1 MPILHYKI
9 TKQEQSIVLNTQIS
23 ARSFIFRRAMVV
35 AHPMKS
41 VVTSTSSDIP
51 FPTSNNG
58 GFVVQPSYLN
68 GFEITSGGGV
78 NSNDLLIP
86 TRSDR
91 WVNDVMFQME
101 FDSEDVNRAFTVE
114 TLNYNKTAKATFLED
129 IPEADRETKDI
140 PGVIRSIDLFFE
152 YAQNYNYETF

>member
-9 TKQEQSIVLNTQIS
+9 TSQNQSIVLNTQIS
-23 ARSFIFRRAMVV
+23 ARSFIFRRAMVMAKPREIAYGTTDAV
-35 AHPMKS
+35 RLEPS
-41 VVTSTSSDIP
+41 
-51 FPTSNNG
+51 FPANQG
-58 GFVVQPSYLN
+58 GYVVQPSYLS

-86 TRSDR
+86 CDSDK
-91 WVNDVMFQME
+91 WINDVMFQME

-114 TLNYNKTAKATFLED
+114 TLNYDKTAPAKFFNDLED
-129 IPEADRETKDI
+129 GEPDVE
-140 PGVIRSIDLFFE
+140 GVIRSIDVFFE